1 MAELIGT
8 TSPHDVATTV
18 DRVAAALQRRG
29 ITLFATVDHA
39 AGARAA
45 GLALDDEV
53 LMIFG
58 NAAVGTALMQADPR
72 AGIDL
77 PLRLL
82 VWAQDGATHVAFRD
96 PHELAADHELA
107 GRGEV
112 LDALRRVLDALV
124 AEATAPDAAA
134 PA

>member
-77 PLRLL
+77 PMITQR
-82 VWAQDGATHVAFRD
+82 
-96 PHELAADHELA
+96 
-107 GRGEV
+107 
-112 LDALRRVLDALV
+112 
-124 AEATAPDAAA
+124 AP
-134 PA
+134 